1 MNTYPIW
8 LHFKD
13 RRGGANRSVTKES
26 RRNHAPYLCVTWSP
40 VLYGF
45 LAGAKAIL
53 FAIIK
58 WKPWMKLHFLFKT
71 HRSKEIQKDSLLI
84 LLQVF
89 RIGSLITN
97 SSPSGVVY
105 STTVSSFL
113 ICVCSVIPGRADKE
127 PLSALIPGQLDSF
140 RNYNSLSIIFPKILN
155 AI

>member
-1 MNTYPIW
+1 
-8 LHFKD
+8 
-13 RRGGANRSVTKES
+13 
-26 RRNHAPYLCVTWSP
+26 
-40 VLYGF
+40 
-45 LAGAKAIL
+45 
-53 FAIIK
+53 
-58 WKPWMKLHFLFKT
+58 MKLHFLFKT

-97 SSPSGVVY
+97 SSSSGVVY

-113 ICVCSVIPGRADKE
+113 ICVCSVIPG
-127 PLSALIPGQLDSF
+127 QLESF